1 MMTMDRDDIRAR
13 VHEILAEQAMID
25 PEGVTD
31 DASPQ
36 DLGIDSMGL
45 VEAIFAIEEGFDISV
60 PFNANAP
67 AESEFDISSVG
78 AIVAAVERL
87 VAQQHG

>member
-1 MMTMDRDDIRAR
+1 MAADLRGR
-13 VHEILAEQAMID
+13 VHAILAEQAMVD
-25 PEGVTD
+25 AADVTD
-31 DASPQ
+31 GQSPS

-45 VEAIFAIEEGFDISV
+45 VETIFAIEEAFDIQI

-67 AESEFDISSVG
+67 QEEGFDISSVG

-87 VAQQHG
+87 VARQHG